1 MPAPEA
7 EYEQART
14 LVRGSPGGVH
24 LMGAGGVGVAGLA
37 RLLAG
42 QGWRASGCD
51 TTRNRLTAW
60 LEARGIPVRLGHEA
74 AHVTD
79 GLSWL
84 IRTSAVRADHPEVQE
99 ALRRR
104 IPVIRRGAAL
114 AALARAGR
122 SIAIGGTHG
131 KTTTTAMIARIARE
145 VDPGTGCAIG
155 GEVPDWDGV
164 ATPPRP
170 GAPFVLEADESDG
183 TLALYEPEVGVVT
196 NVDYDHMEHFADE
209 EAFFNV
215 FRTFARRTR
224 RALILGA
231 DDPAARAVL
240 GDARRPWLCGLSAD
254 ARVRGENV
262 RRGPDG
268 VVFEV
273 RHEGRRKGTVVL
285 PVPGL
290 HNVRNA
296 LCAIGAALALEWPFE
311 TAQAA
316 LAGFRPARRRLQP
329 VWNREGVRVFSDYAH
344 HPTEIRAL
352 LDTVA
357 DFRPRRILA
366 VFQPHRYT
374 RTRALGARWAAAFD
388 GVAHLW
394 LLPVYAASEPPL
406 EGGTSEDLRRHFERA
421 GGSPPT
427 LVATREEAWEALRK
441 EWRSGDV
448 VLIIGAGDIERL
460 ADRFLK
466 ESAGAGSS
474 PA

>member
-1 MPAPEA
+1 
-7 EYEQART
+7 
-14 LVRGSPGGVH
+14 
-24 LMGAGGVGVAGLA
+24 
-37 RLLAG
+37 
-42 QGWRASGCD
+42 
-51 TTRNRLTAW
+51 
-60 LEARGIPVRLGHEA
+60 
-74 AHVTD
+74 
-79 GLSWL
+79 
-84 IRTSAVRADHPEVQE
+84 
-99 ALRRR
+99 
-104 IPVIRRGAAL
+104 
-114 AALARAGR
+114 
-122 SIAIGGTHG
+122 
-131 KTTTTAMIARIARE
+131 MI
-145 VDPGTGCAIG
+145 
-155 GEVPDWDGV
+155 
-164 ATPPRP
+164 PPR
-170 GAPFVLEADESDG
+170 APFVLEADESDG

-296 LCAIGAALALEWPFE
+296 LCAIGVALALEWPFE

-344 HPTEIRAL
+344 HPTEVRAL

-421 GGSPPT
+421 GVSPPT